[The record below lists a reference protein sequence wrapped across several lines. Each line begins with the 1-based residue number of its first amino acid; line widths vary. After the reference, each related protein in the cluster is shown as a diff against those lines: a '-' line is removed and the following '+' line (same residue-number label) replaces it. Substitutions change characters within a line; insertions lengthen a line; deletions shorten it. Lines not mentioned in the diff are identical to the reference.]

1 MSRLVINL
9 FALICLSAC
18 AGLPVTT
25 TAELLTLSPPSSTPA
40 QQNTESTPYPSP
52 LIQENE
58 RWIEIDLQAQKLRL
72 YEGKTMLDEYLAGS
86 GVNQSPQTTTYPGIF
101 EITSKYKGP
110 IETAPGVYVTD
121 VLEFDPEHGNGIH
134 SLPRDAE
141 GNILDERLG
150 QPVSAGCVR
159 VGEAAI
165 VYDFAHLGMTVW
177 VH

>member
-1 MSRLVINL
+1 
-9 FALICLSAC
+9 
-18 AGLPVTT
+18 
-25 TAELLTLSPPSSTPA
+25 
-40 QQNTESTPYPSP
+40 
-52 LIQENE
+52 
-58 RWIEIDLQAQKLRL
+58 
-72 YEGKTMLDEYLAGS
+72 MLNEYLAGT
-86 GVNQSPQTTTYPGIF
+86 GVNQNPQTTTYPGIF

-134 SLPRDAE
+134 SMPLDAE

-165 VYDFAHLGMTVW
+165 IYDFAHLGMTVW